1 MDDVLK
7 RLGHVESEVAAIR
20 VDVSAIKAI
29 VPHLATEARL
39 CAVEGSLTAK
49 ISSLETSIIKW
60 IIGTVISS
68 AALAFAIAKFVS

>member
-7 RLGHVESEVAAIR
+7 RLGSVESEVTAIR

-39 CAVEGSLTAK
+39 CAVEGSLNDR
-49 ISSLETSIIKW
+49 ISRLESSLIKW